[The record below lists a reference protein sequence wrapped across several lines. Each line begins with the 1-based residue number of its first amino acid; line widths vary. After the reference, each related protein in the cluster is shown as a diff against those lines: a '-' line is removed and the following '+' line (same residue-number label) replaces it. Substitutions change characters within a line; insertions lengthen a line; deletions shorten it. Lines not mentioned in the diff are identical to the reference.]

1 LGGPAVLVGH
11 SIAGGAVTIAAA
23 TAPELVT
30 AVVELAPFTRKQT
43 MGLGDL
49 RVASFR
55 RGMRHLLGTAVFG
68 STGQWA
74 KYLDVAYP
82 GTKPDDWDTRMS
94 QITTMLSEPARMK
107 ALQAMGKTTPVDAGQ
122 QLGNVRCPV
131 LVVQGS
137 ADPDWADP
145 RAEGE
150 AIIADLPTGLG
161 RLEMVD
167 GAGHYPHVQFPEQV
181 VASVLSFLDSVR
193 A

>member
-1 LGGPAVLVGH
+1 
-11 SIAGGAVTIAAA
+11 
-23 TAPELVT
+23 
-30 AVVELAPFTRKQT
+30 
-43 MGLGDL
+43 
-49 RVASFR
+49 
-55 RGMRHLLGTAVFG
+55 
-68 STGQWA
+68 
-74 KYLDVAYP
+74 
-82 GTKPDDWDTRMS
+82 MS
-94 QITTMLSEPARMK
+94 EITTMLSEPARMK

-167 GAGHYPHVQFPEQV
+167 GAGHYPHVQFPAQV
-181 VASVLSFLDSVR
+181 ATAMLTFLAGVH